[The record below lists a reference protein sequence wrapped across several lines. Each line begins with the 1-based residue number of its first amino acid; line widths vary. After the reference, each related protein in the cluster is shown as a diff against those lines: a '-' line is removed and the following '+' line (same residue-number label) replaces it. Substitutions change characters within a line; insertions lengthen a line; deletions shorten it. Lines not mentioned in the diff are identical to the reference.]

1 MVASADMDLWK
12 LGMAVCLL
20 LAASVAA
27 YGDHVAS
34 AHDGPAH
41 LLNMSA
47 DPDLSLA
54 DALLAATQRLRLRDW
69 SEQRQ
74 SVADAQLDLGNAW
87 LADAPS
93 LGGSWR
99 DYNWNNNS
107 DLYEAEVYL
116 LMPLWRLGERK
127 ATRALAANDARLVP
141 MQRLARQLQSAA
153 EVRSAYWRVLD
164 SQTRYQLL
172 QQVLETSERYA
183 EQVQVRLDAGDVA
196 RTEYLQSQQQV
207 LDFRGQLL
215 DAKSQVIDSARR
227 WRFVTGL
234 NTIPAT
240 GREQLAVIEVIDEQH
255 PMLQLA
261 LAEVELTRSELDISR
276 KSGSLRPSVALNLKR
291 ENIDDRVPPL
301 DSVGIGIN
309 IPLGRGKGHWV
320 DVSRTEQ
327 RLLEAEVQLQTLH
340 RQLQEDLHEIRHQAH
355 VNQANLADSA
365 ALLEIAE
372 QVYQSQ
378 QLANQQGETSVI
390 EVLRAAQALAEVRQ
404 RHSLLILTRDALVS
418 QQNQVLGVL
427 PQ

>member
-1 MVASADMDLWK
+1 MAL
-12 LGMAVCLL
+12 LGLRFAVCLL
-20 LAASVAA
+20 LAASAA
-27 YGDHVAS
+27 AFGDHVKNAGE
-34 AHDGPAH
+34 GPAH
-41 LLNMSA
+41 LLNISA
-47 DPDLSLA
+47 DPDMTLA
-54 DALLAATQRLRLRDW
+54 DALLAATHRLRLRDW

-74 SVADAQLDLGNAW
+74 SVADARLDLGDAW
-87 LADAPS
+87 LGDAPS
-93 LGGSWR
+93 IGGSWR
-99 DYNWNNNS
+99 DYDWNNNS

-116 LMPLWRLGERK
+116 LMPLWRLGERQ
-127 ATRALAANDARLVP
+127 ATRAMAANDARLVP
-141 MQRLARQLQSAA
+141 LQSLARQLESAA
-153 EVRSAYWRVLD
+153 EVRAAYWRVLD

-172 QQVLETSERYA
+172 QQVLQTSERYA
-183 EQVQVRLDAGDVA
+183 EQVQLRLDAGDVA
-196 RTEYLQSQQQV
+196 RTELLQSQQQV

-215 DAKSQVIDSARR
+215 DAKSQVIDSTRR
-227 WRFVTGL
+227 WRFITGL
-234 NTIPAT
+234 NAIPAA
-240 GREQLAVIEVIDEQH
+240 GREQLAAIDAIDQQH

-276 KSGSLRPSVALNLKR
+276 NSGSLRPSVSVNLKR

-309 IPLGRGKGHWV
+309 IPLGRGKGHRV

-355 VNQANLADSA
+355 VNEANLADSA

-378 QLANQQGETSVI
+378 ELANQQGETSVI
-390 EVLRAAQALAEVRQ
+390 EVLRAAQALAEVHQ
-404 RHSLLILTRDALVS
+404 RHSLLTLTRDALVS